1 MGGFK
6 KDDIVVIRDWDDM
19 SNEYG
24 HNSRTGSINCA
35 FSFTELMKHMCGKIA
50 IIKGTGVGKEVY
62 LDFVDKEPGEDY
74 SWAFSTDMIRMY
86 DDGEEDNT
94 SIDQELIDFMMW

>member
-1 MGGFK
+1 MNGFK

-19 SNEYG
+19 ADEYG
-24 HNSRTGSINCA
+24 CTRTGSINCA
-35 FSFTELMKHMCGKIA
+35 FSFTPLMKHMCGKIA

-74 SWAFSTDMIRMY
+74 SWAFSTDMIRHY
-86 DDGEEDNT
+86 YKDDKDDYIPNED
-94 SIDQELIDFMMW
+94 SLIEFIMG